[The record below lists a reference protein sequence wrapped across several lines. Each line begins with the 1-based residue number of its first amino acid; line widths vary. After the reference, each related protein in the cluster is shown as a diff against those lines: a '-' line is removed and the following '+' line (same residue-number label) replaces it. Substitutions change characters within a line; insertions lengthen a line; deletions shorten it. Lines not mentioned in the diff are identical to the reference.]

1 MPLPPKLSRQLHRD
15 SDVTEMPSN
24 SLWVGNLS
32 TDVTDA
38 DLMNLFAQFGALDSV
53 TSYSSRS
60 YAFIF
65 FKHMEDAQ
73 AAKEAL
79 QGFFLRGNSI
89 KIEFARPAK
98 PCRNLW
104 VGGIS
109 PAVSREQLEEEF
121 SKFGKIDDFKFLRDR
136 NTAFVEYVRLEDAS
150 QALRMMNGKRI
161 GGDQIRVDFLRS
173 QPVRRDQW
181 PDTRDGHGQLQG
193 RNVGMGDFQSG
204 YKRPLHAQSSEM
216 RRDGPPSKVLWIGYP
231 PSVQIDEQML
241 HNAMI
246 LFGEIERITS
256 FHSRHFAFVEF
267 RSVDE
272 ARRAKEGLQGRL
284 FNDPRI
290 TIMFSNSDP
299 GPVKEHPGFYPGG
312 KEARPDMFFNEHQI
326 RPPQMDLL
334 GHPHPLVQNKFPGPL
349 PSSGILGP
357 NTAVRP
363 PPFGPPQGISGPPE
377 FNDLAT
383 SHSFQD
389 ANSKNMMGPNWRRQS
404 PPAPGILSSPAT
416 GIRPPPPVRS
426 TPNSWDVLDVNQFQ
440 RDSKRSRIDGPASLD
455 DASFPPRKLDNRGM
469 GFDQQYGVGPI
480 SDGGSSVPYA
490 NAPAKAPAIP
500 IGVRAPVSGPGQ
512 SHAENDFI
520 WRGII
525 AKGGTPVCHARCVPI
540 GEGIGSELPEVVNCS
555 ARTGLDQLTKHYA
568 EATGFDIVFFLPDSE
583 DDFASY
589 TEFLRYLGA
598 KNRAGVAKFDDGT
611 TMFLVPP
618 SEFLRKVLKVSG
630 PERLYGLVL
639 KFPQVSISE
648 PAPQQSYLPI
658 PTSDYGE
665 RQHVLPSQTEYG
677 SVPSK
682 QEQLPPMDYSRVLHD
697 ETKEPPKPLLPTS
710 EPPPLAVQPLPQEYS
725 GNNNT
730 AAISQAGLALTPE
743 LIATLVSLLPGKTQS
758 SSLESAKQP
767 AVSPQPPIP
776 PVVSNKGATSE
787 GWMVGHQS
795 SDLTG
800 QPFQQMG
807 NHFNPQGQS
816 LSQFQPYPP
825 LHQTPNQLA
834 PQAIGTSQ
842 IQDAAVSLPQQQQV
856 PIPYRPLS
864 TYSAPPENAQASGLA
879 LVNSQYQHDVSQ
891 ISQRGYGS
899 VNGVDTSGYGPPVMQ
914 QSTNT
919 VTLSNQGQGS
929 TTQSQPITQ
938 LASDRVNPPELPYQM
953 QHLQSANL
961 GTGSGTSDVE
971 AGKDQRYRSTLQF
984 AANLLLQ
991 IQQQQQQQQQQA
1003 GWGSGNQ

>member
-1 MPLPPKLSRQLHRD
+1 MSRQQLYRD
-15 SDVTEMPSN
+15 SDVTEMSSN

-32 TDVTDA
+32 MDVTDT
-38 DLMNLFAQFGALDSV
+38 DLMNMFAQFGAIDSV
-53 TSYSSRS
+53 SSYPSRS

-79 QGFFLRGNSI
+79 QGVFLRGSSI

-121 SKFGKIDDFKFLRDR
+121 SKFGKIDEFKFLRDR
-136 NTAFVEYVRLEDAS
+136 NTAFIEYVRLEDAS
-150 QALRMMNGKRI
+150 QALRIMNGKRI

-173 QPVRRDQW
+173 QPMRRDQW
-181 PDTRDGHGQLQG
+181 PDSRDGHGQLQG
-193 RNVGMGDFQSG
+193 RNVGMADFQSG
-204 YKRPLHAQSSEM
+204 YKRPLHTQSSEL

-299 GPVKEHPGFYPGG
+299 APVKEHPGFYPGG
-312 KEARPDMFFNEHQI
+312 KETRPEMFFNEHQI
-326 RPPQMDLL
+326 RPPQMDML
-334 GHPHPLVQNKFPGPL
+334 GHPHPMVQNKFPGPL
-349 PSSGILGP
+349 PANGILGP

-377 FNDLAT
+377 FNDFTT
-383 SHSFQD
+383 SHGFHD
-389 ANSKNMMGPNWRRQS
+389 ANSKNVLGPNWRRPS

-440 RDSKRSRIDGPASLD
+440 RDSKRSRIDGPSSLD
-455 DASFPPRKLDNRGM
+455 DASFPPRKMDNRGM
-469 GFDQQYGVGPI
+469 GFDQQYGVGPL
-480 SDGGSSVPYA
+480 SDGGSSVSYT
-490 NAPAKAPAIP
+490 NAPVKTHAIP
-500 IGVRAPVSGPGQ
+500 IGARAPVSGQ
-512 SHAENDFI
+512 SHGDNDFI

-540 GEGIGSELPEVVNCS
+540 GEGIGSDLPEAVNCS
-555 ARTGLDQLTKHYA
+555 ARTGLDQLAKHYA

-618 SEFLRKVLKVSG
+618 SEFLRKVLKVAG
-630 PERLYGLVL
+630 PERLYGLIL
-639 KFPQVSISE
+639 KFPQVPLSE
-648 PAPQQSYLPI
+648 STHQQSYLPI

-665 RQHVLPSQTEYG
+665 RQQVLSSRAEYG

-682 QEQLPPMDYSRVLHD
+682 QEQLLPMDYNRVLHE
-697 ETKEPPKPLLPTS
+697 ETKEPPKPLLPAS
-710 EPPPLAVQPLPQEYS
+710 EPPSVQSLPHEYVT
-725 GNNNT
+725 NNNT
-730 AAISQAGLALTPE
+730 AAVSQAGLSLTPE

-767 AVSPQPPIP
+767 AISPQPPMP
-776 PVVSNKGATSE
+776 TVDSNKGTTSE
-787 GWMVGHQS
+787 GWIGHQS
-795 SDLTG
+795 SELTG
-800 QPFQQMG
+800 QPFQQME
-807 NHFNPQGQS
+807 NHFNSQGQS

-825 LHQTPNQLA
+825 LPQTPNQHA
-834 PQAIGTSQ
+834 PQIMGATQ
-842 IQDAAVSLPQQQQV
+842 IQDAAVGLPQQQHV

-864 TYSAPPENAQASGLA
+864 TYSAPPENAQASGLPF
-879 LVNSQYQHDVSQ
+879 VNPQYQHDVSQ
-891 ISQRGYGS
+891 INQRGYGS
-899 VNGVDTSGYGPPVMQ
+899 VNEVDTSGYGAPVVQ

-919 VTLSNQGQGS
+919 ATLSNQGQGS
-929 TTQSQPITQ
+929 TSQPQPVTH
-938 LASDRVNPPELPYQM
+938 LASDRGNPELPYQM
-953 QHLQSANL
+953 EHLQSANL
-961 GTGSGTSDVE
+961 GAGNGTSDVE

-991 IQQQQQQQQQQA
+991 IQQQQQQPQQA

>member
-1 MPLPPKLSRQLHRD
+1 MS
-15 SDVTEMPSN
+15 SN

-32 TDVTDA
+32 MDVTDA

-60 YAFIF
+60 FAFIY

-73 AAKEAL
+73 AAKDAL
-79 QGFFLRGNSI
+79 QGYFLRGSSI

-121 SKFGKIDDFKFLRDR
+121 SKFGKIDEFKFLRDR
-136 NTAFVEYVRLEDAS
+136 NTAFIEYVRLEDAS
-150 QALRMMNGKRI
+150 QALRIMNGKRI

-173 QPVRRDQW
+173 QPMRRDQW

-204 YKRPLHAQSSEM
+204 YKRPLHAQSSEL

-246 LFGEIERITS
+246 LFGEIDRITS

-299 GPVKEHPGFYPGG
+299 APVKENLGFYPGG
-312 KEARPDMFFNEHQI
+312 KETRPDMFFNEHQI

-334 GHPHPLVQNKFPGPL
+334 GHPHPMVQNKFPGPL
-349 PSSGILGP
+349 PSSGILGQ

-377 FNDLAT
+377 FNDLVT

-389 ANSKNMMGPNWRRQS
+389 ANSKNMIGSNWRRQS
-404 PPAPGILSSPAT
+404 PPTPGILSSPAT

-426 TPNSWDVLDVNQFQ
+426 TPSTWDALDVNQFH
-440 RDSKRSRIDGPASLD
+440 RDSKRSRIDGPTSLD
-455 DASFPPRKLDNRGM
+455 DAAFPPRKMDNRSM
-469 GFDQQYGVGPI
+469 GFDQQYGVRPI
-480 SDGGSSVPYA
+480 SDGGSSLPYA
-490 NAPAKAPAIP
+490 NAPAKTPAIP
-500 IGVRAPVSGPGQ
+500 IVARAPVSGRGQ
-512 SHAENDFI
+512 SHAENDFV

-598 KNRAGVAKFDDGT
+598 KDRAGVAKFDDGT

-648 PAPQQSYLPI
+648 PTHQQSYLPM

-665 RQHVLPSQTEYG
+665 RQLVLSSQTEYG

-682 QEQLPPMDYSRVLHD
+682 QEQLPMDYNRVLHD
-697 ETKEPPKPLLPTS
+697 EIKEPPKTLLPAS
-710 EPPPLAVQPLPQEYS
+710 EPSAVQPLPQEYVA
-725 GNNNT
+725 NNNT
-730 AAISQAGLALTPE
+730 AAISQAGLTLTPE
-743 LIATLVSLLPGKTQS
+743 LIATLVSLLPGKSQS

-767 AVSPQPPIP
+767 AASPQPPVT

-795 SDLTG
+795 SDQTG

-807 NHFNPQGQS
+807 NHYNPQSHS

-825 LHQTPNQLA
+825 LPQTPNQLA
-834 PQAIGTSQ
+834 PQATGTTQ
-842 IQDAAVSLPQQQQV
+842 IQEAAVSLPQQQQQQQQQL

-864 TYSAPPENAQASGLA
+864 TYSAPPENAQASGLP
-879 LVNSQYQHDVSQ
+879 LVNPQYHHDNSQ

-899 VNGVDTSGYGPPVMQ
+899 VNGVDTSGYGAPVMQ
-914 QSTNT
+914 QSANT

-929 TTQSQPITQ
+929 MTQSQPITQ
-938 LASDRVNPPELPYQM
+938 LASDRVNSEPPYQM

-961 GTGSGTSDVE
+961 GTGTGSSDAE

-991 IQQQQQQQQQQA
+991 IQQQQQQKQA